1 MVESTS
7 CQANDSSQDIP
18 FYEERERAEH
28 FTSQGELR
36 LLHDDPAGIDLFEIA
51 AQLDKDN
58 PDLLYRHGLALFEY
72 GSEAGRE
79 KALKLAAKKFRACT
93 QLDPGFLSAWRAWG
107 DLLNCQA
114 IISGHWHFFDQAKG
128 KFAKAIEL
136 NGPTNSP
143 ISAELYW
150 HYGFALLE
158 LAKHSEEAIDYQKAI
173 DAFQQASSHPELFTE
188 EFWICFGK
196 ACKELGLRI
205 GDVRLLVKA
214 LHCFK
219 HAVTLA
225 VGCFE
230 AWRCMADTL
239 HLLYE
244 KTHDEDHFSQANE
257 CFSAGAQLKPDSI
270 EIWIDW
276 AIFLYESGKRAHDL
290 KRIRSAIEKCQRA
303 AAIDRTH
310 KHVLAI
316 WAECLA
322 SMGEMTERLDLLHEA
337 FNKVSEAAEYSQ
349 NDLVVCLAHGNCLQA
364 FGHYYQDCD
373 YYYQAIEA
381 WQTGLS
387 HDRTSHR
394 LWHSIACTYLMVG
407 TIETD
412 VESIERSCHFFSKAC
427 DLNANSVYFF
437 DYALA
442 LSKLGEISH
451 KSDWLEQS
459 VSYFEKA
466 LSLQKNAA
474 YLHPEWLFY
483 YACTIDMLGDYHEDP
498 SIYSRSIEI
507 FSHVL
512 TIDPDFPMIHH
523 RLGLAFT
530 HMGELLN
537 ELEYFQR
544 ALHCMRLA
552 ARREEDNDQILLDWA
567 IALINVAQYSPDAA
581 EADASL
587 REAELKLTQACKLGN
602 LQAYYQM
609 ACLNSLLG
617 NYERAMRFIEKAD
630 EFDSLPPIDE
640 IVQDEWLE
648 GLRGTPYFR
657 EFINRIDKA
666 HVSDVDNE
674 ETDEDSCS

>member
-1 MVESTS
+1 MIESITAKNEGS
-7 CQANDSSQDIP
+7 VPASAFQ
-18 FYEERERAEH
+18 EEQQKAEH

-36 LLHDDPAGIDLFEIA
+36 LLHNDPAGIDLFQVA
-51 AQLDKDN
+51 AQLDRDN
-58 PDLLYRHGLALFEY
+58 PDLLYRQGLALFEY

-79 KALKLAAKKFRACT
+79 KVLRLAAKKFRVCT
-93 QLDPGFLSAWRAWG
+93 QLDPRFLSAWQAWG

-114 IISGHWHFFDQAKG
+114 ILTGQWQFFDQAKE

-136 NGPTNSP
+136 NASANS
-143 ISAELYW
+143 STDAELHW

-158 LAKHSEEAIDYQKAI
+158 LAKHSGEAIDYQKAI
-173 DAFQQASSHPELFTE
+173 DAFQHASSHPELFNE
-188 EFWICFGK
+188 EFWVCFGK

-205 GDVRLLVKA
+205 GDIRLLVKS

-225 VGCFE
+225 VACFE

-239 HLLYE
+239 RLLYE
-244 KTHDEDHFSQANE
+244 RTHDEDHFSQANE

-276 AIFLYESGKRAHDL
+276 AVFLYESGKRAHDL

-303 AAIDRTH
+303 AALDRTNTRL
-310 KHVLAI
+310 LAI

-322 SMGEMTERLDLLHEA
+322 SMGEITERLDLLHEA
-337 FNKVSEAAEYSQ
+337 FNKVSEAASFSPH
-349 NDLVVCLAHGNCLQA
+349 DLTVCLAHGNCLQA

-381 WQTGLS
+381 WQAGLS
-387 HDRTSHR
+387 QDRTSHR
-394 LWHSIACTYLMVG
+394 LWHAIACTYLMVG
-407 TIETD
+407 TIESD
-412 VESIERSCHFFSKAC
+412 VESIERSCHFFNKAC
-427 DLNANSVYFF
+427 DLNGSSVYFF

-442 LSKLGEISH
+442 LSKLGEMNR
-451 KSDWLEQS
+451 KVEWLEQS
-459 VSYFEKA
+459 IVYFEKA
-466 LSLQKNAA
+466 LGLQKNAA

-544 ALHCMRLA
+544 AVHCMRLA
-552 ARREEDNDQILLDWA
+552 ARRDEDNDQILLDWA
-567 IALINVAQYSPDAA
+567 IALINLAQYSQDAA

-630 EFDSLPPIDE
+630 EFDSLPPMDE
-640 IVQDEWLE
+640 LLQDEWLD
-648 GLRGTPYFR
+648 GLRATPYFR
-657 EFINRIDKA
+657 EFIHRIEKA
-666 HVSDVDNE
+666 RVSE
-674 ETDEDSCS
+674 ADEDAIDDLEP